1 MELTVKF
8 LSGGTYS
15 LNVSPSITVKQLKQ
29 KIESQSGYPA
39 QHMKLAVQNRLTN
52 NLEKED
58 CSLHQYGLEPGTIVT
73 VLITEPKL
81 MQVFLKNDKGQTKTY
96 EIQPGETVTQFKQKV
111 YRGEKVPTNQMILI
125 YEGKQ
130 LEDGRKMDDYNIQSN
145 KTIYLQLR
153 LRGG

>member
-1 MELTVKF
+1 MML
-8 LSGGTYS
+8 
-15 LNVSPSITVKQLKQ
+15 P
-29 KIESQSGYPA
+29 
-39 QHMKLAVQNRLTN
+39 
-52 NLEKED
+52 
-58 CSLHQYGLEPGTIVT
+58 
-73 VLITEPKL
+73 
-81 MQVFLKNDKGQTKTY
+81 MQVFLKNDKGQTKPY